1 MNDAV
6 QFAIEV
12 HQLAGE
18 PQYRKGKAVPY
29 VTHPLAVGLIL
40 SQAGASEDIVL
51 AGILH
56 DVIEDS
62 DSRKAITK
70 EMISERF
77 GASVANLVDA
87 VSEKNKS
94 LGWHERKE
102 AALEEIKLFS
112 PDALLVKS
120 ADVISNNTELIRDYD
135 ADGPETFDRFNA
147 SLEEVI
153 FHTLQV
159 ISTIRAAWSDNP
171 LDSDLQVVEV
181 GLQRIASSN

>member
-1 MNDAV
+1 MIYTERMNDAV
-6 QFAIEV
+6 QFVIEV
-12 HQLAGE
+12 HQLVGG

-77 GASVANLVDA
+77 MINRHTVYSVSWRNQTQPVSGGHNLFRYTRGV
-87 VSEKNKS
+87 
-94 LGWHERKE
+94 
-102 AALEEIKLFS
+102 
-112 PDALLVKS
+112 
-120 ADVISNNTELIRDYD
+120 
-135 ADGPETFDRFNA
+135 
-147 SLEEVI
+147 
-153 FHTLQV
+153 LQY
-159 ISTIRAAWSDNP
+159 
-171 LDSDLQVVEV
+171 
-181 GLQRIASSN
+181 